1 MRTTIL
7 ALAGALLVSLT
18 AAACGGSGSSSAAQ
32 PTGGGATTTPETASL
47 PVDAKP
53 FPIDPSEFTT
63 EIDNPYWPMKP
74 GSQWVFRETNAEG
87 SVSRVV
93 VTVLDKTKMIA
104 NGVEAR
110 IVHDQVTEGGQ
121 VAEDTYDWYAQD
133 AAGNLWY
140 LGEDTTTYEK
150 GKPKT
155 TEGSWE
161 AGVDGALPGII
172 MPASQQVGMT
182 YREEYYKG
190 HAEDG
195 ASIISTDALAKVPYR
210 RFEDGARRGTS
221 SPSSPTSSR
230 RRSTRRASASC
241 SNSLAL
247 AFGPRQAPQLPRG
260 LGGIPRRIEADEAP
274 RSGRLQRRSGLAERA
289 AQDQPEWDAHAD
301 WLDDLIAKGTFVM
314 GGPLS
319 DNSGSVSLLEGLT
332 AAEAAELLATDPF
345 VANGV
350 FVLDSVRDWT
360 VYVDG
365 SSAKESV

>member
-1 MRTTIL
+1 MRKAIVV
-7 ALAGALLVSLT
+7 LAGVLLVSLT
-18 AAACGGSGSSSAAQ
+18 AAACGGSGSSSATQ
-32 PTGGGATTTPETASL
+32 PTGGGATTAPETTSL

-53 FPIDPSEFTT
+53 FTIDPSEFTT

-87 SVSRVV
+87 TVSRVV

-133 AAGNLWY
+133 ADGNLWY
-140 LGEDTTTYEK
+140 LGEDTTEYEN

-172 MPASQQVGMT
+172 MPANPQVGMT

-195 ASIISTDALAKVPYR
+195 ASIISTDALAKVPYG
-210 RFEDGARRGTS
+210 RFEHGVQ
-221 SPSSPTSSR
+221 
-230 RRSTRRASASC
+230 TRNFSGIEPDVIEEKIYAQGVGVVLEITVS
-241 SNSLAL
+241 
-247 AFGPRQAPQLPRG
+247 
-260 LGGIPRRIEADEAP
+260 GG
-274 RSGRLQRRSGLAERA
+274 
-289 AQDQPEWDAHAD
+289 
-301 WLDDLIAKGTFVM
+301 
-314 GGPLS
+314 S
-319 DNSGSVSLLEGLT
+319 DRD
-332 AAEAAELLATDPF
+332 ELLSYSE
-345 VANGV
+345 G
-350 FVLDSVRDWT
+350 
-360 VYVDG
+360 
-365 SSAKESV
+365 